1 MKKALISGLFSLMLA
16 SLFTVPA
23 FAEELIVGGQVLG
36 IQISTE
42 GVLVAELS
50 ELETEDGTVSPA
62 AEAGIKPGDLIL
74 KIDGKEV
81 YDASSVISAVE
92 QAEDSELNISIRRGA
107 KDMEL
112 NPDCGYWFFKRP
124 YIDRAFYSDLLDEYR
139 DSVFWEELV
148 ARLSART
155 LVECY
160 GQDAVDA
167 MTPEERASHV
177 AAMEKTLWGEVSRYG
192 VDRLMF
198 MLAPEDS

>member
-1 MKKALISGLFSLMLA
+1 MGRVTL
-16 SLFTVPA
+16 
-23 FAEELIVGGQVLG
+23 
-36 IQISTE
+36 
-42 GVLVAELS
+42 ELS
-50 ELETEDGTVSPA
+50 EPEMRDLAEVCAMVLTVLGQAMPDGRNPRADAWHKLLVELVKAGRTVP
-62 AEAGIKPGDLIL
+62 GI
-74 KIDGKEV
+74 
-81 YDASSVISAVE
+81 
-92 QAEDSELNISIRRGA
+92 A

-124 YIDRAFYSDLLDEYR
+124 YIDRAFYSDVLDEYR

-148 ARLSART
+148 ARLSARA